1 MRKFLKLFYWITIG
15 WLLLLIKRLY
25 GFVKI
30 VGWVRTVLSI
40 VLAALTFYSP
50 SIAAYLLGQPAVAI
64 AYALF
69 WVTIPMTPA
78 MPLFLII
85 MIGYMFLLSMTIS
98 KERKQ
103 LLKQELNLLFKQIRE
118 EVLELTS
125 KIQSYLNKIGGT
137 DNESKSD

>member
-1 MRKFLKLFYWITIG
+1 MRKFLKWFYWITIG

-40 VLAALTFYSP
+40 VLAAITFYSP

-118 EVLELTS
+118 EVLEITT
-125 KIQSYLNKIGGT
+125 KIQAYLNKIGGA
-137 DNESKSD
+137 

>member
-1 MRKFLKLFYWITIG
+1 MKRLLKWAYWFFIG
-15 WLLLLIKRLY
+15 WIILLIKRLY

-30 VGWVRTVLSI
+30 VGWVRTILSI

-50 SIAAYLLGQPAVAI
+50 SIVFYLIGQPFTAV

-69 WVTIPMTPA
+69 WVTVPMTPA

-85 MIGYMFLLSMTIS
+85 MIGYMFILSMTVS

-103 LLKQELNLLFKQIRE
+103 LLKVELNKLIAETKE
-118 EVLELTS
+118 EVLELVV
-125 KIQSYLNKIGGT
+125 KVQDFLNNNIGGT
-137 DNESKSD
+137 KP